1 MEIIDWGDSGLTDG
15 LDVLW
20 ILDIMNHLDPSSDQ
34 RYNRRSRDGAVQL
47 ARDIY
52 PYMSDSEAED
62 LLQHGR
68 VNVYAKGRL
77 VITLTLIGTK
87 L

>member
-34 RYNRRSRDGAVQL
+34 QYNRRSRDGAAQL

-52 PYMSDSEAED
+52 PDISDSEAEA
-62 LLQHGR
+62 LLEHGR
-68 VNVYAKGRL
+68 VNLYAEGRL
-77 VITLTLIGTK
+77 VITLTLTGTR